1 MLWNKPLHSPY
12 NTAAHWAAKY
22 SSQVWLLKK
31 TTVMKTGKILL
42 IIGLITVAV
51 GAVLSTQDIEPYA
64 DYTLVAGAVL
74 VVLSGSF
81 RMRGK

>member
-1 MLWNKPLHSPY
+1 M
-12 NTAAHWAAKY
+12 AA
-22 SSQVWLLKK
+22 QK
-31 TTVMKTGKILL
+31 TTIMKTGKILL

-51 GAVLSTQDIEPYA
+51 GAVLSMQDIEPYA

-81 RMRGK
+81 RMREK

>member
-1 MLWNKPLHSPY
+1 
-12 NTAAHWAAKY
+12 
-22 SSQVWLLKK
+22 
-31 TTVMKTGKILL
+31 MKTGKILL

-64 DYTLVAGAVL
+64 DYTLIAGAVL

-81 RMRGK
+81 RMREK

>member
-1 MLWNKPLHSPY
+1 M
-12 NTAAHWAAKY
+12 AAQK
-22 SSQVWLLKK
+22 S
-31 TTVMKTGKILL
+31 TIMKTGKILL

-64 DYTLVAGAVL
+64 DYTLIAGAVL

-81 RMRGK
+81 RMREK

>member
-1 MLWNKPLHSPY
+1 MGCKIQQPNL
-12 NTAAHWAAKY
+12 AA
-22 SSQVWLLKK
+22 QK
-31 TTVMKTGKILL
+31 TTIMKTGNILL